1 MLGSEDL
8 ERLSSFFEEKID
20 PMDELPYRPLL
31 LDAMWWRVRFD
42 RTSARYVGHPRGIL
56 AAIAAHHMCEKSGR
70 DIDPT
75 SLQAL

>member
-1 MLGSEDL
+1 MDVVAWNSLIMACGQ
-8 ERLSSFFEEKID
+8 EKWQ
-20 PMDELPYRPLL
+20 LAPLL